1 MNEFDWI
8 RSIAPKSHHR
18 SSVIQ
23 GIGDDAAV
31 FRPRCGW
38 DMVTAVDS
46 FSEGVHFTRETMPLD
61 AIGYKLLAANVSD
74 LAAMGAVPLYYL
86 VSAAIPA
93 EGWELSELDP
103 VYAGMKRLGDACSMD
118 LIGGDTIS
126 TGNGL
131 VLTVTVI
138 GRVEQDCSL
147 LRSSAK
153 PGDVLFLTGPVGLA
167 AAGLNR
173 LLTHGRSVWGD
184 DPDIQA
190 HQYPVP
196 HVAYGRLFAESGL
209 RVAVNDVS
217 DGIAHEA
224 EEIAE
229 ASGAAVTIIREQLPE
244 TGLNAERAELENW
257 MLRGGED
264 FVLIGTASRAD
275 FRHLQE
281 TCCLQKLPLYAI
293 GYVEAGEAH
302 VFMERNGKRERL
314 TGGGY
319 SHF

>member
-8 RSIAPKSHHR
+8 RSIAPTHHHR

-31 FRPRCGW
+31 FRPRNGW

-46 FSEGVHFTRETMPLD
+46 FSEGVHFTKDTMPLD
-61 AIGYKLLAANVSD
+61 AVGYKLLAANVSD

-93 EGWELSELDP
+93 TGWKLSELDP
-103 VYAGMKRLGDACSMD
+103 VYAGMKRLGDAYSMD

-131 VLTVTVI
+131 VLTITVI
-138 GRVEQDCSL
+138 GRVEQDRRL
-147 LRSSAK
+147 LRSSAR

-167 AAGLNR
+167 AAGLSR
-173 LLTHGRSVWGD
+173 LLAQGKSAWSKER
-184 DPDIQA
+184 DIEA

-196 HVAYGRLFAESGL
+196 HVEYGRVFAESGL
-209 RVAVNDVS
+209 RVAINDVS

-229 ASGAAVTIIREQLPE
+229 ASNVAVTIIRERLPE
-244 TGLNAERAELENW
+244 TGIQAESSKLEDW

-264 FVLIGTASRAD
+264 FVLIGAASEAD
-275 FRHLQE
+275 YLGLEKTCAEQE
-281 TCCLQKLPLYAI
+281 LPLYRI
-293 GYVEAGEAH
+293 GFVEEGNAQ
-302 VFMERNGKRERL
+302 VVIERNGKRERL